1 MIEPERYAQL
11 LEELLNGIDAGEF
24 QNTDS
29 LPAWYTYAHLSALLR
44 FAGQVDGGKEL
55 YERIYDQTVAYGE
68 QCIRNKRKNG
78 EKMKV
83 AFLVISAAEWTTDE
97 LYQLMDQND
106 QIEPYIAVCP
116 LNDRDAED
124 ALLSYQKTYRFFEE
138 KGYCVKKTYAEE
150 TGTVITW
157 EQNGGVPDLIVH
169 LTPWNES
176 LLPHYHI
183 DQLPACCLNC
193 YIPYGFY
200 TANNKDGRY
209 VVQFVYNK
217 EFVNLNWRIYA
228 DSRRTLKGYQTYG
241 LLHGKNVRCF
251 GYCKMDYFYKKNVYS
266 EDEIRR
272 LWKIPEGMD
281 PAARKKVIIA
291 PHHSIRDDEV
301 VSFSTFHKNLYFWI
315 YLAKKYADQIHFV
328 LKPHPNLRTKSIRY
342 GLFRSYDAY
351 DAYIR
356 EWEALANTRFV
367 DQEEYL
373 DLFETSDGM
382 IMDSASFL
390 AEYMYV
396 DKPLLFLT
404 KEEQAFS
411 ELGEMMLEGYAKAPG
426 EDYEAIDQF
435 LQNVILGGQDQ
446 WKEKRAEIRNKE
458 LDYQKETGCGAGE
471 NIYWDIVRGFG
482 FKTS

>member
-1 MIEPERYAQL
+1 M
-11 LEELLNGIDAGEF
+11 
-24 QNTDS
+24 
-29 LPAWYTYAHLSALLR
+29 
-44 FAGQVDGGKEL
+44 
-55 YERIYDQTVAYGE
+55 
-68 QCIRNKRKNG
+68 
-78 EKMKV
+78 
-83 AFLVISAAEWTTDE
+83 
-97 LYQLMDQND
+97 
-106 QIEPYIAVCP
+106 
-116 LNDRDAED
+116 
-124 ALLSYQKTYRFFEE
+124 
-138 KGYCVKKTYAEE
+138 
-150 TGTVITW
+150 
-157 EQNGGVPDLIVH
+157 
-169 LTPWNES
+169 
-176 LLPHYHI
+176 
-183 DQLPACCLNC
+183 
-193 YIPYGFY
+193 
-200 TANNKDGRY
+200 
-209 VVQFVYNK
+209 
-217 EFVNLNWRIYA
+217 
-228 DSRRTLKGYQTYG
+228 
-241 LLHGKNVRCF
+241 
-251 GYCKMDYFYKKNVYS
+251 
-266 EDEIRR
+266 
-272 LWKIPEGMD
+272 
-281 PAARKKVIIA
+281 
-291 PHHSIRDDEV
+291 
-301 VSFSTFHKNLYFWI
+301 
-315 YLAKKYADQIHFV
+315 AKKYADQIHFV